1 VAIAT
6 PDPIP
11 PRKPLNPGQI
21 DISYIPTDWPL
32 TPLSGKKAYTP
43 GWTKNP
49 FTLSEIQAELEEG
62 RATGVGLLC
71 GQFCNE
77 YGLLFIDI
85 DGEEAIPEIEKLG
98 GGPIDSIFPR
108 TLTITSGKP
117 GKLRM
122 LFRIPASNIERL
134 PDKATIKIDKLPWE
148 ILWRSRQ
155 GAIMG
160 AHPDTDGYRT
170 TNHGGFEYAKKL
182 PDIPEWLYKAI
193 SNSYPSSK
201 YKRRNNE
208 VSHYVAQNITIAYD
222 EDSVYRK
229 EQYLEEACE
238 YLSHLD
244 LKRADDYEEWLTVG
258 MSLHQVA
265 EELLPAW
272 VEWSSQ
278 SESFEAG
285 VCEQKWTSFERMP
298 GGPNPPDGR
307 GLKTLRAMAKEDG
320 WVDLGGYTALSFEDI
335 NSRVEQQLLSSN
347 QDFDPSNLDSI
358 IAAIQNQTDDE
369 SNLNGEFDA
378 DFAVEQALML
388 DSNSFLGGQRG
399 GKSKSGKVRNPPSS
413 EIAAYLADLLG
424 NLGWSYDPRFDT
436 FMFYM
441 EKRGYWRREEY
452 RKEFQHTVQNT
463 LANGVNLTP
472 AGFTNNLVSDVTEL
486 IKENISRVHWNDST
500 DKIVFLNGVLE
511 VSTGEFLE
519 HNREDYITWGL
530 DFNYNPTIDPGPITE
545 WIYRTQY
552 DDEARVQVLRAWL
565 RACLVAQGH
574 ELQRFLE
581 IVGPGGRGKSTFANL
596 CCALVGS
603 GNYASTSLNQLEQ
616 SRFELSSI
624 KGKRLTLIND
634 SERYGGSAQVFK
646 AMTGGDNLRY
656 EEKMKNI
663 GEPFVYTG
671 MVMVA
676 ANEPI
681 QTTDNT
687 SGLSRRRL
695 TVEFNRRLYN
705 KSSDA
710 KDMIKI
716 DSGRISGVWKDYLP
730 GLVNWV
736 LQMDETEMRHYLL
749 DTYDAVPA
757 LRKVR
762 HNIMINSN
770 SLIDWLQSEVVLD
783 ENNVLSVGKKIVNN
797 NKEMAER
804 YFNSNFHLYPS
815 YCEYCEGTG
824 SKPVGQKRFIALLL
838 DCCKN
843 QLSLNGVYTF
853 TKNGRPLFKGLALRN
868 SDTQYKDA
876 PPILSED
883 KEQQP

>member
-1 VAIAT
+1 MTTAT

-11 PRKPLNPGQI
+11 PRKSLEPGQI
-21 DISYIPTDWPL
+21 DLSYIPSDWPL

-49 FTLSEIQAELEEG
+49 FTLAEVQAELEEG

-77 YGLLFIDI
+77 YGLLFVDI
-85 DGEEAIPEIEKLG
+85 DGQDAIPEIEKFG

-117 GKLRM
+117 GKFRM
-122 LFRIPASNIERL
+122 LFRIPAAHINRL
-134 PDKATIKIDKLPWE
+134 PDKATIKVDKSPWE

-155 GAIMG
+155 GAVMG

-170 TNHGGFEYAKKL
+170 TKHGGFEYVKNL

-193 SNSYPSSK
+193 SDSYPSFK
-201 YKRRNNE
+201 YRRRNNE
-208 VSHYVAQNITIAYD
+208 PSPFIGQSISISYD
-222 EDSVYRK
+222 NDSIYKK
-229 EQYLEEACE
+229 EQHIEEACE
-238 YLSHLD
+238 YLSHLN
-244 LKRADDYEEWLTVG
+244 LRRADDYEEWLSVG

-278 SESFEAG
+278 SDSFQAG
-285 VCEQKWTSFERMP
+285 VCEQKWASFERIP

-320 WVDLGGYTALSFEDI
+320 WIDLGGYTAMSFEDI
-335 NSRVEQQLLSSN
+335 TKRVEQRVQ
-347 QDFDPSNLDSI
+347 QADPGFDPTSLDAI
-358 IAAIQNQTDDE
+358 IASIQGESHDE
-369 SNLNGEFDA
+369 STENGMFDA
-378 DFAVEQALML
+378 DFILEQALTL
-388 DSNSFLGGQRG
+388 GADLASGGQRG
-399 GKSKSGKVRNPPSS
+399 AKSKDGKVRNPPSS
-413 EIAAYLADLLG
+413 EIASYLADLLG

-441 EKRGYWRREEY
+441 EKRGYWRREDY

-463 LANGVNLTP
+463 LSTGVNLTP

-486 IKENISRVHWNDST
+486 IKEKIARIHWNDST

-530 DFNYNPTIDPGPITE
+530 DFNYNPTIEPGPITE
-545 WIYRTQY
+545 WLYRTQY
-552 DDEARVQVLRAWL
+552 GDESRVQVLRAWL

-695 TVEFNRRLYN
+695 TIEFNRKLYN
-705 KSSDA
+705 KSSEA

-716 DSGRISGVWKDYLP
+716 DNRRISGIWKDYLP

-736 LQMDETEMRHYLL
+736 LQMDEVEMRHYLL
-749 DTYDAVPA
+749 DTYEAVPA

-762 HNIMINSN
+762 HSIMVNSN
-770 SLIDWLQSEVVLD
+770 NLIEWMQSEVVLD
-783 ENNVLSVGKKIVNN
+783 ENNVLLVGKKIINS
-797 NKEMAER
+797 NKEMSER

-824 SKPVGQKRFIALLL
+824 SKPVGQKRFISILF

-843 QLSLNGVYTF
+843 QLGLDGVYSF
-853 TKNGRPLFKGLALRN
+853 TKNGRPFFKGLALRN
-868 SDTQYKDA
+868 SDNQYKDS
-876 PPILSED
+876 PTILPEG
-883 KEQQP
+883 KE

>member
-1 VAIAT
+1 MTTAA
-6 PDPIP
+6 PDPTP
-11 PRKPLNPGQI
+11 PRKALGPGQI
-21 DISYIPTDWPL
+21 DLSYISADWPL
-32 TPLSGKKAYTP
+32 TPLQGKKAYVP

-49 FTLSEIQAELEEG
+49 FTVSEVQKELEEG

-77 YGLLFIDI
+77 YGLLFVDI
-85 DGEEAIPEIEKLG
+85 DGPEAIPEIEKLG
-98 GGPIDSIFPR
+98 GGPLDSIFPR
-108 TLTITSGKP
+108 TLTITSGKK

-122 LFRIPASNIERL
+122 LFRIPVANIERL
-134 PDKATIKIDKLPWE
+134 PDKATIKVDKAPWE
-148 ILWRSRQ
+148 LLWRSRQ

-170 TNHGGFEYAKKL
+170 TEHGGFECVKNL

-193 SNSYPSSK
+193 SDSYPSSK
-201 YKRRNNE
+201 YRRRNNE
-208 VSHYVAQNITIAYD
+208 ASPFITQNINLSYD
-222 EDSVYRK
+222 KDSVYKK
-229 EQYLEEACE
+229 EEYIEQACE
-238 YLSHLD
+238 YLSHLSQQ
-244 LKRADDYEEWLTVG
+244 RCDDYEEWLGVG
-258 MSLHQVA
+258 MALHQVA
-265 EELLPAW
+265 DELLPAW

-278 SESFEAG
+278 SDSFQHG
-285 VCEQKWTSFERMP
+285 ICEEKWSTFERLP

-335 NSRVEQQLLSSN
+335 TKRVQQKV
-347 QDFDPSNLDSI
+347 QGVDEDFDIDKLDQI
-358 IAAIQNQTDDE
+358 VNFIQNVEDEQDDNNDNDDQDLVGFE
-369 SNLNGEFDA
+369 TPFGTF
-378 DFAVEQALML
+378 
-388 DSNSFLGGQRG
+388 GGNKK
-399 GKSKSGKVRNPPSS
+399 KSKDGKLRNPPASD
-413 EIAAYLADLLG
+413 IADYLAGLLS

-441 EKRGYWRREEY
+441 DKRGYWRREEY
-452 RKEFQHTVQNT
+452 RKEFQHVVQNT
-463 LANGVNLTP
+463 LSNGTNLTP
-472 AGFTNNLVSDVTEL
+472 AGFTSNLIADVTEL
-486 IKENISRVHWNDST
+486 IKEKISRIYWNDST

-530 DFNYNPTIDPGPITE
+530 DFNYNPTLEPGPITE

-552 DDEARVQVLRAWL
+552 GDESRVQVLRAWL

-574 ELQRFLE
+574 EIQRFLE

-634 SERYGGSAQVFK
+634 SERYGGSAQIFK

-671 MVMVA
+671 MVMVV

-687 SGLSRRRL
+687 SGLNRRRL
-695 TVEFNRRLYN
+695 TLEFNRKLYEKN
-705 KSSDA
+705 SEA

-716 DSGRISGVWKDYLP
+716 DHGRITGAWKDYLP

-736 LQMDETEMRHYLL
+736 LQMDGDEMRRYLL
-749 DTYDAVPA
+749 DTYDAAPA
-757 LRKVR
+757 LRKTR
-762 HNIMINSN
+762 HNIMLNSN
-770 SLIDWLQSEVVLD
+770 NLIEWIQSEVVID
-783 ENNVLSVGKKIVNN
+783 VDNVCSVGKKIVNT
-797 NKEMAER
+797 NKEMSER
-804 YFNSNFHLYPS
+804 YMNSNYHLYPS

-824 SKPVGQKRFIALLL
+824 SKPVGQKRFIALLT

-843 QLSLNGVYTF
+843 QLHLDDVYTF
-853 TKNGRPLFKGLALRN
+853 TKKGKPYFKGLALRN
-868 SDTQYKDA
+868 SDLQYKDA
-876 PPILSED
+876 PTVLPEG
-883 KEQQP
+883 KNQ